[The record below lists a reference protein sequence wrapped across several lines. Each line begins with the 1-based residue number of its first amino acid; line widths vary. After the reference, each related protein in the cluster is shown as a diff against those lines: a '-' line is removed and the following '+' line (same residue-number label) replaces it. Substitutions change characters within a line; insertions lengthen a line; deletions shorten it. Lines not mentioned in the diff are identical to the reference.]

1 MTKLFEN
8 PSSPFATTDLPR
20 GSDILL
26 NPALNK
32 GSAFTMAERDALG
45 LRGLLP
51 PHVSTQDEQVERVM
65 DNFYHQSRDLDK
77 YIFLNAL
84 AVRNQQLF
92 YRVVIDHIEQM
103 LPILYTPTV
112 GLACQKFGHIFRN
125 PRGLYLTA
133 DDQGMMAEIL
143 GNWHYGDPRVIVVT
157 DGERIL
163 GLGDLGANGMG
174 IPIGKL
180 TLYSACAGVPPSC
193 TLPITLDVG
202 TNNQSLLDDP
212 LYLGLKIP
220 RLRGEAYD
228 AIVEEFVGAVQTCFP
243 EALIQFEDFGK
254 TNAFRLL
261 TKYRD
266 RVCTFNDDI
275 QGTAAVTLSGIWSA
289 MSLKGE
295 ELSAQRFMIYGAGS
309 AGVGIADLIVSA
321 LAHDGM
327 TESDARGRCFLLD
340 SKGLLVKNR
349 VNELDD
355 FKRPYAHDREAI
367 GDLLSA
373 VEQLQPSV
381 LIGVS
386 GQGGSFTSDVLR
398 TMAEINSGANG
409 TAGARPLIMALSNP
423 TTEAECSAE
432 AAYTHTR
439 GHVIFASGSPFPD
452 VTMNGRTYCPGQGNN
467 AYIFPGVG
475 LGIMACGARR
485 VTDAMFFAAAKA
497 LSEQVT
503 DADLAVDRI
512 YPALDRIREVS
523 TVIAIAVAEVAY
535 QQGLT
540 PQPRPDDLPGYIRSH
555 MFSTEYPDY
564 TKLT

>member
-1 MTKLFEN
+1 MNEF
-8 PSSPFATTDLPR
+8 SGDSPRPLALANLPR
-20 GSDILL
+20 GVSILKT
-26 NPALNK
+26 PALNK

-65 DNFYHQSRDLDK
+65 DNFDHKARDLDK
-77 YIFLNAL
+77 YIFMNAL
-84 AVRNQQLF
+84 MERNQQLF
-92 YRVVIDHIEQM
+92 FRVVIDHIEQM

-133 DDQGMMAEIL
+133 DDRGRMAEIL
-143 GNWHYGDPRVIVVT
+143 DNWHYGDPRVIVVT

-180 TLYSACAGVPPSC
+180 TLYSACAGVPPDR

-202 TNNQSLLDDP
+202 TNNQTLLDDP
-212 LYLGLKIP
+212 MYLGLKTP
-220 RLRGEAYD
+220 RLRGEPYD
-228 AIVEEFVGAVQTCFP
+228 AIVDEFVESVQSRFP

-266 RVCTFNDDI
+266 RICTFNDDI

-289 MSLKGE
+289 VSLKGE
-295 ELSAQRFMIYGAGS
+295 KLSAQRFMISGAGS

-321 LAHDGM
+321 LVADGI

-340 SKGLLVKNR
+340 SKGLLVKRR

-367 GDLLSA
+367 PDLLGA
-373 VEQLQPSV
+373 VEQLKPSV

-386 GQGGSFTSDVLR
+386 GQGGSFTADVLGA
-398 TMAEINSGANG
+398 MAGNNSGGNG
-409 TAGARPLIMALSNP
+409 TEDTRPLIMALSNP
-423 TTEAECSAE
+423 TTEAECTAE
-432 AAYTHTR
+432 EAYTQTK
-439 GHVIFASGSPFPD
+439 GHVIFSSGSPFPD

-475 LGIMACGARR
+475 LGIMASGARR

-503 DADLAVDRI
+503 DDDLAVDRI

-523 TVIAIAVAEVAY
+523 TAIAIAVAEVAY
-535 QQGLT
+535 AQELT
-540 PQPRPDDLPGYIRSH
+540 PQPRPDDLPGHIRAH
-555 MFSTEYPDY
+555 TFSTAYPDY
-564 TKLT
+564 TGLS

>member
-1 MTKLFEN
+1 MQPEDVTR
-8 PSSPFATTDLPR
+8 PFHSDDLPK
-20 GSDILL
+20 GSHILK

-32 GSAFTMAERDALG
+32 GTAFTMAERDALG

-65 DNFYHQSRDLDK
+65 DNFHHKSDDLEK

-84 AVRNQQLF
+84 MERNQQLF
-92 YRVVIDHIEQM
+92 YRVVMDHIEEM

-112 GLACQKFGHIFRN
+112 GLACLKFGHIFRN

-133 DDQGMMAEIL
+133 DDQGRMVEIL
-143 GNWHYGDPRVIVVT
+143 GNWRHGTPRVIVVT

-202 TNNQSLLDDP
+202 TNNQNLLDDP
-212 LYLGLKIP
+212 MYLGLKMP
-220 RLRGEAYD
+220 RLRGERYD
-228 AIVEEFVGAVQTCFP
+228 AIVDEFVTAAQGCFP
-243 EALIQFEDFGK
+243 DAVIQFEDFGK

-295 ELSAQRFMIYGAGS
+295 DLSAQRFMISGAGS

-321 LAHDGM
+321 LVADGVA
-327 TESDARGRCFLLD
+327 ENDARSRCFLLD
-340 SKGLLVKNR
+340 SKGLLVKIR

-355 FKRPYAHDREAI
+355 FKRPYAHDLDPVA
-367 GDLLSA
+367 DLHTA
-373 VEQLQPSV
+373 VARLKPTV

-386 GQGGSFTSDVLR
+386 GQGGSFTPDILCAMADINASD
-398 TMAEINSGANG
+398 T
-409 TAGARPLIMALSNP
+409 TRPLIMALSNP
-423 TTEAECSAE
+423 TTAAECTAE
-432 AAYTHTR
+432 EAYKHTR
-439 GHVIFASGSPFPD
+439 GRAIFSSGSPFPD
-452 VTMNGRTYCPGQGNN
+452 VTMHGRTYCPGQGNN

-475 LGIMACGARR
+475 LGIMASGAGR
-485 VTDAMFFAAAKA
+485 VTDAMFFAAARA

-503 DADLAVDRI
+503 EGDLAVDRV
-512 YPALDRIREVS
+512 YPALNRIREVS
-523 TVIAIAVAEVAY
+523 SAIAVAVADVAY
-535 QQGLT
+535 QHDLT
-540 PQPRPDDLPGYIRSH
+540 THARPDDLLAHVRSH
-555 MFSTEYPDY
+555 MFSTDYPDY
-564 TKLT
+564 MATT